1 MLLEILKSK
10 IHSAT
15 VTDKHIQYE
24 GSITVDESLMKAAGL
39 RENEKAHVFNKNNGE
54 RFETY
59 VIRGKSGS
67 GVICVNGAAAR
78 KVETGD
84 VVIIVSYCFMT
95 PDETEGFAP
104 KIIYMD
110 DKNKI
115 KKAGKSKNGKNA

>member
-15 VTDKHIQYE
+15 VTDKHIEYE
-24 GSITVDESLMKAAGL
+24 GSITVDEKLMKECGI
-39 RENEKAHVFNKNNGE
+39 REHEKVHVFNKNNGE

-59 VIRGKSGS
+59 AIKGRPGS
-67 GVICVNGAAAR
+67 GIICINGAAAR

-84 VVIIVSYCFMT
+84 IVIIVSYCFLA
-95 PDETEGFAP
+95 PEEADSFVP

-110 DKNKI
+110 SKNKI
-115 KKAGKSKNGKNA
+115 KKIAKQ

>member
-1 MLLEILKSK
+1 MFLEILKSK

-24 GSITVDESLMKAAGL
+24 GSITVDAKLMRACGL
-39 RENEKAHVFNKNNGE
+39 RENEKVHVFNKNNGE

-59 VIRGKSGS
+59 VIEGKAGS

-84 VVIIVSYCFMT
+84 VVIIVAYCFLT
-95 PDETEGFAP
+95 PDESDGFEP
-104 KIIYMD
+104 KIIHMD
-110 DKNKI
+110 VKNKI
-115 KKAGKSKNGKNA
+115 KKAAKK

>member
-24 GSITVDESLMKAAGL
+24 GSITVDENLMKACGL
-39 RENEKAHVFNKNNGE
+39 RENEKVHVFNKNNGE

-59 VIRGKSGS
+59 VIKGKAGT
-67 GVICVNGAAAR
+67 GIICVNGAAAR

-84 VVIIVSYCFMT
+84 VVIIVAYCFLT
-95 PDETEGFAP
+95 PEEAEGFEP
-104 KIIYMD
+104 KIIHMD
-110 DKNKI
+110 GNNKM
-115 KKAGKSKNGKNA
+115 KKGAKK